1 MLKFLKRHIT
11 TVLICIFLF
20 FVGFSAFHL
29 SFHSPSTSCLL
40 IPPHPSSPRLLS
52 PPPLCSHHFHWHPTL
67 KVQFALRALQKDGTH
82 RVQIVIAVTAQRP
95 SACLCDLE
103 WTSRATDV
111 RQMPL
116 SGTDRSL
123 HPLPAFIVAVH
134 YCCCLFIDLTE
145 IIMYS
150 LLCVVTEISAW
161 LVQWS
166 ALSWTDIPLNSLNQ

>member
-1 MLKFLKRHIT
+1 MLKFLKRHHIT

-116 SGTDRSL
+116 SGTD
-123 HPLPAFIVAVH
+123 PAESAPSRAQAAEKAWPEPAATSGAPCLCQGPCLTVAKQ
-134 YCCCLFIDLTE
+134 T
-145 IIMYS
+145 
-150 LLCVVTEISAW
+150 TG
-161 LVQWS
+161 
-166 ALSWTDIPLNSLNQ
+166 